1 MKAKLKPIIII
12 VLILFMI
19 SIFFIC
25 NKLKKTENVNN
36 QENQAIAELKNE
48 TGVTGNE
55 EIYEIVNESNN
66 TPILS
71 VKEDIKFKVAVAA
84 IFKGEKPKLEEVDK
98 IISTNNL
105 YKNGIYVSENS
116 REEFLRIITKNT
128 KNKYR
133 INNEGYLEYEKTE
146 SENDNDKQ
154 IIEMID
160 SNKLYIINISFECY
174 TIDDVSGEIVDYPF
188 EIMDPYQIC
197 QSYKS
202 SDKIVITI
210 TTNSK
215 KKVNDE
221 DIFNELL
228 SYK

>member
-36 QENQAIAELKNE
+36 EENQAIAELKNE

-71 VKEDIKFKVAVAA
+71 VKEDIKFKAAVAA

-116 REEFLRIITKNT
+116 RKEFLRIITKNT